1 MPNVVPWLREWRGK
15 SRYRGEQDLVWY
27 GQSAAGGDQV
37 PTTDMNKSFQVFLKR
52 VEYKGRKDG
61 LLDDGDGRRRSLYSL
76 RHFYATQRVLNGVEY
91 ETLRK
96 NMGTGI
102 QQLQKHYD
110 WVETR
115 QKSVELTKRRQ

>member
-1 MPNVVPWLREWRGK
+1 M
-15 SRYRGEQDLVWY
+15 
-27 GQSAAGGDQV
+27 AAVGG
-37 PTTDMNKSFQVFLKR
+37 SEAFLKT
-52 VEYKGRKDG
+52 VEYKDRKDG
-61 LLDDGDGRRRSLYSL
+61 LLYDGDGRRRSMYSL

-102 QQLQKHYD
+102 LQLQKHYY

-115 QKSVELTKRRQ
+115 QKSVELTKRR

>member
-1 MPNVVPWLREWRGK
+1 LKEWRAI
-15 SRYRGEQDLVWY
+15 SRFNGDQDLVWY
-27 GQSAAGGDQV
+27 GHYSHEGTQSPA
-37 PTTDMNKSFQVFLKR
+37 TDMNKSFQSFLR
-52 VEYKGRKDG
+52 LVTYKGRTNG
-61 LLDDGDGRRRSLYSL
+61 LLDDGDNRRRSLYSL

-102 QQLQKHYD
+102 MQLQKHYD

-115 QKSVELTKRRQ
+115 QKSVELTKKRSSPEK